1 MTGQHGM
8 VADRTRRDMLRFGK
22 PNPNIS
28 SPALASPLFLL
39 LLAPF
44 LCACSCGDRNIPFT
58 GNSPTKKRRAQP
70 GIDMQHTNSVVDR
83 EKTQIQTTK
92 NPRTEK
98 HKCKKKNTMDEA
110 QGREGAE
117 GGREGESDPHDT
129 RPVQDIYCRYI
140 HIIVIMKM
148 QSRPQRLL
156 LPLLV

>member
-1 MTGQHGM
+1 M
-8 VADRTRRDMLRFGK
+8 
-22 PNPNIS
+22 
-28 SPALASPLFLL
+28 
-39 LLAPF
+39 
-44 LCACSCGDRNIPFT
+44 
-58 GNSPTKKRRAQP
+58 
-70 GIDMQHTNSVVDR
+70 DR

-98 HKCKKKNTMDEA
+98 HKCKKKNTIDEA

-140 HIIVIMKM
+140 HIGVIMKM

-156 LPLLV
+156 LRDGMWRDDTDTHRSEGIAAL